1 MPRWFWKVLWGSQV
15 INWIVT
21 IWAYGTPNGSCLLAP
36 TFTIAWVLRH
46 EIADTFKVIFMDI
59 DELEFQDE
67 EEFDSVEI
75 GKRYRYCQ
83 LKKGA

>member
-36 TFTIAWVLRH
+36 LFTIAWVLKD
-46 EIADTFKVIFMDI
+46 EIADTFKVIFAD
-59 DELEFQDE
+59 DYTFEDE
-67 EEFDSVEI
+67 EEYNPVVID
-75 GKRYRYCQ
+75 KRHDYYQ
-83 LKKGA
+83 FKKGA